1 VGHWHPLAQE
11 YAWAMAAQFEHAL
24 LLDGVRGLLRFA
36 DNPLG
41 RLEDVRRQ
49 YGTRVFYEQR
59 GIPFVIVMDPEGI
72 EELLVEGA
80 GSLNK
85 DRFTSELGRVL
96 GRGLVT
102 SEGDLWRRQR
112 KLMAPSFQP
121 KHIEKL
127 ADVMVECT
135 ETLLAGYQSGQ
146 ARDVHAD
153 MMRLTLDIVVSTLFG
168 STPIRSE
175 EVDEHLSAIMS
186 DFHALMFTWRA
197 MFPIWTPFPT
207 RLRLKRSRDRLQ
219 HIVREII
226 RNKRNSEASSVDL
239 LSRLIAAQDETGR
252 GMSDAQL
259 LDEALTVF
267 LAGHETT
274 ALALTFALCCLARH
288 PLALTRLE
296 KEVDDVLGDE
306 PASLASVER
315 LEFCG
320 AVVKE
325 AMRLYPPVWAIGRSA
340 IEPISIGGKEFAE
353 GTQFMLPQ
361 WVVHRDP
368 AWFAEPLHFLPERWL
383 SQAGQNI
390 PRFAYFPFGGGPRI
404 CIGNHFA
411 LLEATLA
418 LASIV
423 RRVRL
428 SLPATF
434 EFDLVPT
441 ITLRPR
447 GPIQMYVEARAH
459 GSRGRAAPGAR
470 AESF

>member
-1 VGHWHPLAQE
+1 
-11 YAWAMAAQFEHAL
+11 MAAQFEHARL
-24 LLDGVRGLLRFA
+24 LAGVSGLMRFA
-36 DNPLG
+36 DDPLG

-49 YGTRVFYEQR
+49 YGTRVYYEQR
-59 GIPFVIVMDPEGI
+59 GIPFVIMMDPDGI
-72 EELLVEGA
+72 EEVLVDRA

-85 DRFTSELGRVL
+85 DRFTAELGRVL

-121 KHIEKL
+121 KHIERL
-127 ADVMVECT
+127 ADVMVDRT
-135 ETLLAGYQSGQ
+135 ERLLAGYRAGET
-146 ARDVHAD
+146 RDVHAD

-168 STPIRSE
+168 STPVRSD
-175 EVDEHLSAIMS
+175 EVDENLAAIMS
-186 DFHALMFTWRA
+186 DFHTLMFTWRA

-207 RLRLKRSRDRLQ
+207 RLRLKRSRDHLRR
-219 HIVREII
+219 IVLEII
-226 RNKRNSEASSVDL
+226 RAKRTSPLDSSDL
-239 LSRLIAAQDETGR
+239 LSRLIAAQDDSGR

-274 ALALTFALCCLARH
+274 ALALTYTLCCLARN

-296 KEVDDVLGDE
+296 QEVDEVLGDE
-306 PASLASVER
+306 PASLANVTR
-315 LEFCG
+315 LEFCS

-340 IEPISIGGKEFAE
+340 IEPLSIGGKEFAT

-368 AWFAEPLHFLPERWL
+368 TWFTSPLDFFPERWL
-383 SQAGQNI
+383 SKTGRVV

-411 LLEATLA
+411 MLEATLV

-423 RRVRL
+423 RGVRL
-428 SLPATF
+428 SLPAGF

-447 GPIQMYVEARAH
+447 SPIQMHVATRAH
-459 GSRGRAAPGAR
+459 GSRGRAA
-470 AESF
+470 

>member
-1 VGHWHPLAQE
+1 
-11 YAWAMAAQFEHAL
+11 MAAPFEHARL
-24 LLDGVRGLLRFA
+24 LAGVSGLLRFA
-36 DNPLG
+36 DDPLG

-49 YGTRVFYEQR
+49 YGTRVFYEQL
-59 GIPFVIVMDPEGI
+59 GIPFVIVMDPEGV
-72 EELLVEGA
+72 EELLVEHAGA
-80 GSLNK
+80 LNK
-85 DRFTSELGRVL
+85 DRFTGELGRVL

-127 ADVMVECT
+127 AGVMVECS
-135 ETLLAGYQSGQ
+135 EALLADYQAGQ
-146 ARDVHAD
+146 TRDVHAD

-168 STPIRSE
+168 SSPVRSD

-186 DFHALMFTWRA
+186 DFHRLMFTWRA
-197 MFPIWTPFPT
+197 IFPIWTPFPT
-207 RLRLKRSRDRLQ
+207 RLRLKRSRNRLQ

-226 RNKRNSEASSVDL
+226 RTKRTSRTASSDL
-239 LSRLIAAQDETGR
+239 LSRLIAVKDETGR

-274 ALALTFALCCLARH
+274 ALALTYALCCLARH
-288 PLALTRLE
+288 PLALARLE
-296 KEVDDVLGDE
+296 EEVDAVLGDE
-306 PASLASVER
+306 PASLASVAR

-325 AMRLYPPVWAIGRSA
+325 TMRLYPPAWAIGRSA
-340 IEPISIGGKEFAE
+340 LEPISIGGKEFTA

-368 AWFAEPLHFLPERWL
+368 AWFAAPLDFLPERWL
-383 SQAGQNI
+383 SQGGQSI

-411 LLEATLA
+411 MLEATLA

-428 SLPATF
+428 SLPAGF

-447 GPIQMYVEARAH
+447 APIQMYVDTR
-459 GSRGRAAPGAR
+459 APGSQAVMSAGQR
-470 AESF
+470 VSSRSDSSRFDRSS

>member
-1 VGHWHPLAQE
+1 MP
-11 YAWAMAAQFEHAL
+11 AQFEHARL
-24 LLDGVRGLLRFA
+24 LSGVSGLLRFA
-36 DNPLG
+36 GNPLG

-59 GIPFVIVMDPEGI
+59 GIPFAIVMDPEGI
-72 EELLVEGA
+72 EELLVGHA

-85 DRFTSELGRVL
+85 DRFTGELGRVL

-121 KHIEKL
+121 KQLEKL
-127 ADVMVECT
+127 AGVMVSCT
-135 ETLLAGYQSGQ
+135 EALLAGYQAGQ
-146 ARDVHAD
+146 TRDVHAD

-168 STPIRSE
+168 STPVSSD

-186 DFHALMFTWRA
+186 DFHTLMFTWRA

-207 RLRLKRSRDRLQ
+207 RLRLRRSRDRLQ
-219 HIVREII
+219 QIVRQII
-226 RNKRNSEASSVDL
+226 RAKRSVAGTSADL

-274 ALALTFALCCLARH
+274 ALALTYALCCLARH
-288 PLALTRLE
+288 PSALARLE
-296 KEVDDVLGDE
+296 SEVDDVLGDA
-306 PASLASVER
+306 PASLASVSR

-320 AVVKE
+320 AVLKE
-325 AMRLYPPVWAIGRSA
+325 AMRLYPPVWAIGRSTL
-340 IEPISIGGKEFAE
+340 EPLSIGGKLLGA

-368 AWFAEPLHFLPERWL
+368 TWFPKPLDFVPERWL
-383 SQAGQNI
+383 SDAARSI

-411 LLEATLA
+411 MLEATLA

-423 RRVRL
+423 RQVRL
-428 SLPATF
+428 SLPEAF
-434 EFDLVPT
+434 ELDFVPT

-447 GPIQMYVEARAH
+447 TPIQMHVE
-459 GSRGRAAPGAR
+459 SRTR
-470 AESF
+470 ESGTHRTVRRSQSASRSDSNGIRQPN